1 VIPLAGTGPF
11 TLPGVDVTFVRAR
24 HPGDRDR
31 VYLDVDGRSRRVAV
45 HVVHDLP
52 HLVVESFLEIDDGL
66 WAELATG
73 RHDESARAATG
84 RDPKRQK
91 QGRIVSGA
99 ASGLPTGDW
108 LTPGHRLAKAVTNAV
123 TNRGGDGPDTADGVR
138 GRLAGEDSEAVR
150 SLLARLDDDT
160 VTAAI
165 RAIRMLLACWQSTP
179 PGGTLRLPFP
189 LPRNLAG

>member
-1 VIPLAGTGPF
+1 MIPLAEADPP
-11 TLPGVDVTFVRAR
+11 TLPSVDVTFVRAR

-73 RHDESARAATG
+73 RHDESARAATA

-99 ASGLPTGDW
+99 ASGLPTEEW
-108 LTPGHRLAKAVTNAV
+108 LTPGHRLAKAVTNAL

-150 SLLARLDDDT
+150 ALLTRLDDDT
-160 VTAAI
+160 VTATI
-165 RAIRMLLACWQSTP
+165 RTVHTLLARWRSTP
-179 PGGTLRLPFP
+179 PGGTLRLRFP
-189 LPRNLAG
+189 LPRNFAG